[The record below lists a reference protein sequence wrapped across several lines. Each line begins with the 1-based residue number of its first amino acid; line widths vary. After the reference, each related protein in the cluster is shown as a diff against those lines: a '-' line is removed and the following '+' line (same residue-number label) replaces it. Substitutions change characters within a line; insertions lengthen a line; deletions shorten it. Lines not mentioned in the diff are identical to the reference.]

1 MAISQPLSPSRAIMS
16 DLIVD
21 VPLEVG
27 SSSHSLPSE
36 ESMHLAH
43 SCKKKVIRESF
54 LGKHHIT
61 YFETSSVV

>member
-1 MAISQPLSPSRAIMS
+1 MS